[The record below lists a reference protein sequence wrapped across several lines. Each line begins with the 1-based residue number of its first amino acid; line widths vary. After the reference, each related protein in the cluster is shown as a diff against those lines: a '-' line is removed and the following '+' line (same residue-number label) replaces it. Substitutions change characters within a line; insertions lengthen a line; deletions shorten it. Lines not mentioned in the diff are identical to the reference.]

1 MSNGLEHLRK
11 GQTLYFDLTRE
22 QPASDD
28 LQLEFADSCTKVGN
42 ALKQR
47 GDLGPALEQFRTAR
61 QICERLAVNNP
72 QDQRY
77 RRALWSNHDGIA
89 DSLFLQNELVDAI
102 EENGKALAL
111 GEALIAENP
120 NNADYRRHLV
130 LNYKSGGDYSKHSDK
145 TGALEYFRR
154 AVALDEAL
162 VTADPANALTRKDL
176 GYLHKRI
183 ADFLAN
189 DRDCAPALSHFS
201 KARDIFEKLAS
212 DAPGDIISQ
221 FRVAACGAGVAGM
234 QAQLGEVDPALE
246 ECRKAIALL
255 DKISEETTNAHHRLN
270 RAEAYEYLGYAYG
283 ALAASPKMSGS
294 EATQWKQAREMFQ
307 KCLDILEDLRRRGAL
322 ATANSVWAKKIA
334 GEIAKCDTALSK

>member
-1 MSNGLEHLRK
+1 L
-11 GQTLYFDLTRE
+11 
-22 QPASDD
+22 
-28 LQLEFADSCTKVGN
+28 
-42 ALKQR
+42 
-47 GDLGPALEQFRTAR
+47 
-61 QICERLAVNNP
+61 
-72 QDQRY
+72 
-77 RRALWSNHDGIA
+77 
-89 DSLFLQNELVDAI
+89 LQNELVDAI

-130 LNYKSGGDYSKHSDK
+130 LNYMSGGDDRKYSDK

-154 AVALDEAL
+154 GVALEEAL

-189 DRDCAPALSHFS
+189 DQDNAQALSHFS
-201 KARDIFEKLAS
+201 KARDIFEKLVS
-212 DAPGDIISQ
+212 DAPEDVISQ

-234 QAQLGEVDPALE
+234 QARLGEVDPALQ

-283 ALAASPKMSGS
+283 ALAAVPKISGS
-294 EATQWKQAREMFQ
+294 EATQWRNASRDMFQ
-307 KCLDILEDLRRRGAL
+307 KCLDVLEDLRSRGAL
-322 ATANSVWAKKIA
+322 AAGNSEWAKKIA
-334 GEIAKCDTALSK
+334 GEIAKCDAALGK